1 MTYPEEKKK
10 GSRERFRYGTWVFP
24 AVVTVVYLILAGMSQ
39 DRTMAALQASGRVF
53 AQAVLPLL
61 LAFGMMFLL
70 NLFVTPAQVTKYLG
84 HGTGAKGVLMS
95 SVAGIVS
102 MGPIFSWYPFLK
114 ALRENGASDFHLA
127 NFLAHRA
134 VKPVLL
140 PLMIFYFGWRFSL
153 VFSAVSVICA
163 LMAAAFVGMFD
174 RKG

>member
-1 MTYPEEKKK
+1 MKNFDENKKTP
-10 GSRERFRYGTWVFP
+10 RERFHFGPWVFP
-24 AVVTVVYLILAGMSQ
+24 AIVAVGYLILAGVSQ

-61 LAFGMMFLL
+61 LAFVMMFLL
-70 NLFVTPAQVTKYLG
+70 NLFVTPALVSRYLG
-84 HGTGAKGVLMS
+84 HGTGAKGVLLS

-114 ALRENGASDFHLA
+114 VLREKGASDFHLA

-140 PLMIFYFGWRFSL
+140 PLMIVYFGWRFSL
-153 VFSAVSVICA
+153 VFSAVGVIGA
-163 LMAAAFVGMFD
+163 LLAATIVGMFD
-174 RKG
+174 RKR